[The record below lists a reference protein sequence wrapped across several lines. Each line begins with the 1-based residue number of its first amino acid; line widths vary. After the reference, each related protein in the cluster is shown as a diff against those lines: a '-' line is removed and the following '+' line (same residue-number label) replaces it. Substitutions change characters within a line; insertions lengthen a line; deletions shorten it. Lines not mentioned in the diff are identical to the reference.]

1 MPSLSQLLSQPA
13 LGLKLVQSGAGD
25 PEISWVSTT
34 ELVDLSE
41 YLDGGELVL
50 TTGVSL
56 SAHDPRWRDFVADLS
71 RARVAAIGFGIGV
84 VHERIPDLLRSAAST
99 YRVALIEVPPP
110 TPFIAISKAVSSL
123 LNVDELRAAHEALLA
138 QQRILDHAF
147 GETGPAG
154 VISAVAAATG
164 RQVAVLSRADTVIAG
179 TAGFPTHADGA
190 SGEAVPAS
198 ATGADMPPR
207 VSPREPE
214 ITSLDIGAG
223 RRLAVAGG
231 PLGPEARAALT
242 AGAIVMSVENRGQE
256 RYGEREAQRW
266 SRLTQAL
273 LDGDPHARGL
283 LQLLDPTVSVPP
295 LLRVIAIQGSPDAI
309 SAWRAEPRGGIAR
322 LVALPSEPSPG
333 VARAWQII
341 TDGSPTDHA
350 LETAASHGLDAVVGI
365 AAPLEASLSSLR
377 SLEPHLPVL
386 SAVEQLYQQ
395 PRSPRVIFADRDS
408 AVLGALLRPPSPVG
422 AVGAGGVTDAP
433 ARAVVGEV
441 LGPLQASANAYSS
454 DGGHPNL
461 GADERTVLR
470 STLRSF
476 LAHQGNRGACADHLG
491 VHRNTVRTRLAR
503 IEALLDRSLGD
514 PDDRAELWIAFRLED
529 RLATEPTAG
538 TDRQGVGTQ

>member
-1 MPSLSQLLSQPA
+1 MPSLSQLLAQPG
-13 LGLKLVQSGAGD
+13 LGLRLVQSGAGD

-50 TTGVSL
+50 TTGLSL

-84 VHERIPDLLRSAAST
+84 VHERIPDQLRSAAST
-99 YRVALIEVPPP
+99 YQVALIEVPPP

-154 VISAVAAATG
+154 VVSAVAAATG

-179 TAGFPTHADGA
+179 TAGFPTSFDGDAGEEVAIPAGGAGSAREA
-190 SGEAVPAS
+190 SLS
-198 ATGADMPPR
+198 
-207 VSPREPE
+207 SPEF
-214 ITSLDIGAG
+214 TSLDIGAG
-223 RRLAVAGG
+223 RRLTVAGG

-242 AGAIVMSVENRGQE
+242 AGAIVMSVEYRGQE
-256 RYGEREAQRW
+256 RAGEREAQRW

-273 LDGDPHARGL
+273 FDGDRHAPGL
-283 LQLLDPTVSVPP
+283 LHLLDPTVSVPP
-295 LLRVIAIQGSPDAI
+295 LLRVIAVQGSPDAI

-322 LVALPSEPSPG
+322 LVALPTEPSPG

-341 TDGSPTDHA
+341 TDGAPTEHA
-350 LETAASHGLDAVVGI
+350 LEVATSHGLDAVVGI
-365 AAPLEASLSSLR
+365 AAPLEASLSSFR
-377 SLEPHLPVL
+377 SLETHLPTL

-395 PRSPRVIFADRDS
+395 PRSPRIIHADRES
-408 AVLGALLRPPSPVG
+408 AVLGALLRAPST
-422 AVGAGGVTDAP
+422 AVAGQSQGEGAP
-433 ARAVVGEV
+433 ARAVVGAV
-441 LGPLQASANAYSS
+441 LGPLQCTPSGRDGDPHGLS
-454 DGGHPNL
+454 D
-461 GADERTVLR
+461 DERATLR
-470 STLRSF
+470 ATLRSF

-503 IEALLDRSLGD
+503 IESLLNRSLAD
-514 PDDRAELWIAFRLED
+514 PDDRAELWIALRLED
-529 RLATEPTAG
+529 RLDTEPSFG
-538 TDRQGVGTQ
+538 TDGREAAPQ